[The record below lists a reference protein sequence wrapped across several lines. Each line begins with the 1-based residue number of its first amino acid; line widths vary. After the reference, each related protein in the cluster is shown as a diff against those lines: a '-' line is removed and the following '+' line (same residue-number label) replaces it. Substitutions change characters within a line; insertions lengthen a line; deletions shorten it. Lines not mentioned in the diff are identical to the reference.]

1 MTEVGNGNIVEKF
14 LTIVENSLVAMA
26 ASKLSVS
33 GRSGIQEFHV
43 ILQPQISGRK
53 MNDLLDKLEEI
64 YKRWLQ
70 IGEDVAQPDVMSD
83 MKRYIKLNK
92 DYKDLQPVVEAYK
105 KYKNII
111 GNIANAKDVLAN
123 EKDDE
128 FRAMAKEELDQ
139 LSDEKEKL
147 EDEIRVLLLPKDPQ
161 DDKNAQV
168 EIRAGTGGDEASIFA
183 GDLFRMYQHYCDKKG
198 WKYDVVS
205 MTEGTVGGFK
215 EIVFTISGEGV
226 YGLMKYESGVH
237 RVQRV
242 PQTEAQGRVHTSAA
256 SVVVLPEADEFD
268 VELKMSDIRKDTYCS
283 SGPGGQSVNTTY
295 SAVRLTHIPTGIV
308 VAIQDEKSQ
317 LKNLDKAMS
326 VLRTRLFEREYKKY
340 LDEVASKRKTMV
352 STGDRSA
359 KIRTYNYPQN
369 RVTDHRINLTMYNLT
384 GFMDGDIQET
394 IEALQVA
401 ENAERLKEAVE
412 I

>member
-1 MTEVGNGNIVEKF
+1 
-14 LTIVENSLVAMA
+14 
-26 ASKLSVS
+26 
-33 GRSGIQEFHV
+33 
-43 ILQPQISGRK
+43 
-53 MNDLLDKLEEI
+53 MNDLLQKLEELH
-64 YKRWLQ
+64 KRWLE
-70 IGEDVAQPDVMSD
+70 IGEEVQQPDVMND

-92 DYKDLQPVVEAYK
+92 DYKDLIPIVNAYK
-105 KYKNII
+105 DYKNVLD
-111 GNIANAKDVLAN
+111 NIVNAKEILAN
-123 EKDDE
+123 EKDED
-128 FRAMAKEELDQ
+128 FREMAKAELEEFVAKRD
-139 LSDEKEKL
+139 KL
-147 EDEIRVLLLPKDPQ
+147 EEDIRLLLLPSDPQ
-161 DDKNAQV
+161 DSKNAQV

-198 WKYDVVS
+198 WKIEVMS
-205 MTEGTVGGFK
+205 MTEGTVGGYK
-215 EIVFTISGEGV
+215 EIVFNIVGEGV

-242 PQTEAQGRVHTSAA
+242 PQTETQGRVHTSAA

-268 VELKMSDIRKDTYCS
+268 VELKQSDIRKDTYCS

-317 LKNLDKAMS
+317 LKNLDKAMR

-369 RVTDHRINLTMYNLT
+369 RVTDHRINLTMYNLV

-401 ENAERLKEAVE
+401 ENAERLKETVL
-412 I
+412 